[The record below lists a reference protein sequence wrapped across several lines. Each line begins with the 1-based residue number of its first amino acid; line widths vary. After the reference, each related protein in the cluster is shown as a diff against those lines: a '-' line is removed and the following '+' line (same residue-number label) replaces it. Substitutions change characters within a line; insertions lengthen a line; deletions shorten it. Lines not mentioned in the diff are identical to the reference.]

1 MGDNNE
7 DIEMNSWVGGSESI
21 LRVGENM
28 SSFYGYRRLGV
39 YTEEDFNNGLCEKNQ
54 IGRANR
60 QRYAGLDWKLDQQLL
75 LQKLRFD
82 DGLAVRMGC

>member
-1 MGDNNE
+1 M
-7 DIEMNSWVGGSESI
+7 
-21 LRVGENM
+21 RVGENM

-54 IGRANR
+54 IGRAKR
-60 QRYAGLDWKLDQQLL
+60 TDKKEIIGKRYAGLDWKLDQQLL

-82 DGLAVRMGC
+82 DGLTVRMGC